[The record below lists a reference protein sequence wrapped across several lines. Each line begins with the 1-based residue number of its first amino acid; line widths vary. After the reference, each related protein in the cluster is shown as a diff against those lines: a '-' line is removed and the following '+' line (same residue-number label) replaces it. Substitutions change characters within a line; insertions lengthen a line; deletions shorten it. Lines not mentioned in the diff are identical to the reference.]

1 MTVKTSRAAFNQYFS
16 APDHDSFTLPAG
28 DFTIGF
34 ILGMDGVVSGE
45 PQYLISNGGFGA
57 AGSFNIT
64 YEPANGKLK
73 IWSGTNTDTS
83 NPTLAGTVALAAGE
97 IWAYFVERA
106 GSVLSLQRFPILA
119 NAPADGSAMQT
130 DTTAALNTALSFN
143 STAGMYIGSRSDKNT
158 ARMSDQSLGRVFAMA
173 GLLTPLEKARLA
185 FGEDV
190 IAQLGKTVNWYVRLD
205 TVDDFAD
212 RGPSANV
219 FTKSGTPTTSTVQP
233 AFGYGAAPSTNS
245 VTLAGP
251 AAERIYQRI
260 NGAASI
266 AVSGAYAGT
275 TPTAIEYQL
284 YAEDDVTVVKPWTA
298 MSATIAS
305 GAWSATPAIPAGG
318 MYKMAV
324 RSKSGTTVLA
334 TSAIFANVFG
344 VGDLFVWTGSSTP
357 EGCFTTLSGS
367 GFTARADVRVY
378 AGSWAK
384 YTGVGSAI
392 LAANALAEQS
402 GVPIGFLHCGIG
414 GTTLAGDWLNTSSTA
429 WTRVTNYVTANGLKL
444 AGAVVSVGSN
454 DAANQLV
461 VDTAGHLANLQELF
475 LRIRNLTGQA
485 ALPIMIGGYNR
496 RTSYGGT
503 YADFARRSDAVRMA
517 ENASGDLAGV
527 SHVQVVDFPLS
538 SDGIHMLPAGFQG
551 LTNRIGKVWARRLY
565 GDGVYMRG
573 PVATAFTFSGSDV
586 FIDVA
591 HRNGTD
597 LSPATGGT
605 GFTVSD
611 SSGTP
616 SITATARVS
625 ATRYRVTCNR
635 ALVAPVVTRVLAGP
649 APADSAPIM
658 DDGTMPLP
666 MHVET
671 VLATT
676 AVSTA
681 DTTAPVMTGEITV
694 SAITTSG
701 ATLSCPAATDAVGVA
716 GYEYSINGGTNYTV
730 IANAAR
736 SVAVSGRPASTAH
749 AVRMRAFDAAGNR
762 ATPLSASFT
771 TLAEQPAQ
779 NAVVA
784 STVAESRRVAF
795 PGGTRVVAFGSVP
808 GARTPNAPY
817 LEVGKWWSEKHPL
830 DERYWVADI
839 TIDLAERGTTAVKV
853 DAIVAG
859 VTVLQQPVIQGKLI
873 PVKLGGFNA
882 ATGAV
887 NFCTFRVTCANGE
900 RFDRTI
906 WFKQQV
912 GSWSLE
918 KDADDESYFVA
929 DISNDL
935 ADSNTSASA
944 VLAQPV
950 GVSVL
955 VPAVIQGS
963 LILVKLGGMDTLP
976 AGVNYCDLR
985 IDCANSERFYR
996 TIQFN
1001 RVDN

>member
-73 IWSGTNTDTS
+73 IWSGTNTDTN

-392 LAANALAEQS
+392 LTANALAEQS
-402 GVPIGFLHCGIG
+402 NVPIGFLHCGVG
-414 GTTLAGDWLNTSSTA
+414 GTTLAGDWLSTSSGSWTKLANYITA
-429 WTRVTNYVTANGLKL
+429 TGAKL

-461 VDTAGHLANLQELF
+461 VDASSHLTNLQELF

-485 ALPIMIGGYNR
+485 SLPIMIGGYNR
-496 RTSYGGT
+496 RTSYSGT
-503 YADFARRSDAVRMA
+503 YGDFARRSDAVRMA
-517 ENASGDLAGV
+517 ENAAGNLAGV
-527 SHVQVVDFPLS
+527 SHVQVLDLPLS
-538 SDGIHMLPAGFQG
+538 GDGIHMTAVGFQG
-551 LTNRIGKVWARRLY
+551 LASRIGSVWARRLY
-565 GDGVYMRG
+565 GDGVHMRG
-573 PVATAFTFSGSDV
+573 PAAVAFTFSGADV
-586 FIDVA
+586 FIDVT
-591 HRNGTD
+591 HRNGSD
-597 LSPATGGT
+597 MAPATGGT
-605 GFTVSD
+605 GITVSD
-611 SSGTP
+611 ASGTP
-616 SITATARVS
+616 TIVSTARVS

-635 ALVAPVVTRVLAGP
+635 PLVAPVVTKVLAGG
-649 APADSAPIM
+649 APTSTAPIM
-658 DDGTMPLP
+658 DNGAVPLP

-671 VLATT
+671 SLATAEPQPAQDVVLAT
-676 AVSTA
+676 
-681 DTTAPVMTGEITV
+681 
-694 SAITTSG
+694 
-701 ATLSCPAATDAVGVA
+701 
-716 GYEYSINGGTNYTV
+716 
-730 IANAAR
+730 
-736 SVAVSGRPASTAH
+736 
-749 AVRMRAFDAAGNR
+749 
-762 ATPLSASFT
+762 
-771 TLAEQPAQ
+771 
-779 NAVVA
+779 
-784 STVAESRRVAF
+784 TVAESRRVAF

-817 LEVGKWWSEKHPL
+817 LEAGKWWSEKHPL
-830 DERYWVADI
+830 DERYWVANI
-839 TIDLAERGTTAVKV
+839 TIDLAERGTTAKTVE
-853 DAIVAG
+853 AIVAG
-859 VTVLQQPVIQGKLI
+859 VTVLQDPVIQGKLI

-882 ATGAV
+882 ATNAV
-887 NFCTFRVTCANGE
+887 NFCIFRVTCANGE

-944 VLAQPV
+944 VLALPV

-955 VPAVIQGS
+955 VAAAIQGP